1 MIFVDQSEYL
11 NKVLAYF
18 NIVTN
23 LTCTLLPLGYVFK
36 PNDKQYNPSLYQ
48 KYQQLVR
55 SLIYLIISSY
65 LDIGFSIV
73 KLAQQMANPLNDLA
87 MSLLWY
93 ILIQIRYKILN
104 LVNL

>member
-1 MIFVDQSEYL
+1 
-11 NKVLAYF
+11 
-18 NIVTN
+18 VTN

-55 SLIYLIISSY
+55 SLIYLMISSY

-73 KLAQQMANPLNDLA
+73 KLVQQMANFLNKYSQAGLHLYKY
-87 MSLLWY
+87 LLNTY
-93 ILIQIRYKILN
+93 KYQIVYDRLSNKSVMACSDSN
-104 LVNL
+104 